1 MGDDDD
7 PFPKND
13 ALSTMITAEALRRVY
28 DRATYT
34 TPFPPMTAVRMVS
47 LALANNNTDDDD
59 DPATEISA
67 EEIELEQFL
76 DGGFCVRDKT
86 EEIVAIMRTTPA
98 LQTLFEELVP
108 TVISY
113 VDFWT
118 RFYFRCDPDRIRR
131 LNSVVSYRCSA
142 TTTLTSD
149 NGNEPMPTWR
159 EQQPPDTE
167 RLPVSCQQTES
178 SFPPTIR
185 SPTSVSDQN
194 FEFDDHS
201 LRKLSLEGL

>member
-7 PFPKND
+7 PLPNND
-13 ALSTMITAEALRRVY
+13 AVSTMITAEAMRRVY

-34 TPFPPMTAVRMVS
+34 TPFPPMTVVRMVP
-47 LALANNNTDDDD
+47 LALASNNTDDDD

-76 DGGFCVRDKT
+76 NGGFCVRDKT
-86 EEIVAIMRTTPA
+86 EEIVVIMKTTQA

-131 LNSVVSYRCSA
+131 LSFSYRCCA
-142 TTTLTSD
+142 TVTPSDND
-149 NGNEPMPTWR
+149 NGNEPTPWR
-159 EQQPPDTE
+159 EQQQLDTE
-167 RLPVSCQQTES
+167 RMPVSYQQTES

-194 FEFDDHS
+194 FEFDDQS
-201 LRKLSLEGL
+201 LRKFSLEGL